1 MRYLI
6 LSDIHS
12 NLDALEKVLSLA
24 EGKWDKALCL
34 GDLVGY
40 GPDPNRVIEKVR
52 ALDPVLIRG
61 NHDRVCCG
69 QMDLSDF
76 NLLAKTA
83 SLWTRKELTPE
94 HLAFLEQLPQGPLV
108 VDWFEIFHG
117 SRLDEDEYIV
127 SPIEAL
133 PNLRDLSSQLGLFG
147 HSHVMGGYM
156 LTTKGKFQ
164 SIRAIPEGEKTSAI
178 LQLEDGCRYLV
189 NPGSVGQPR
198 DGDWRAGFA
207 LLDGENRRVEYI
219 RTTYD
224 LKKTQEKMIKAGLPD
239 LLARRLAVGR

>member
-61 NHDRVCCG
+61 NHDRGCCG

>member
-69 QMDLSDF
+69 QIDLSDF

-189 NPGSVGQPR
+189 NPGRWGSRETATGAP
-198 DGDWRAGFA
+198 DSPCSTAKIAGWNTSA
-207 LLDGENRRVEYI
+207 PPTI
-219 RTTYD
+219 
-224 LKKTQEKMIKAGLPD
+224 
-239 LLARRLAVGR
+239 

>member
-34 GDLVGY
+34 GNLVGY

-52 ALDPVLIRG
+52 ALDPVLIHG
-61 NHDRVCCG
+61 NHDRACCG
-69 QMDLSDF
+69 QMGLGDF

-94 HLAFLEQLPQGPLV
+94 HLAFLEQLPQGPFV

-117 SRLDEDEYIV
+117 SRLDEAEYIV

-133 PNLRDLSSQLGLFG
+133 PNLRELPSQLGLFG
-147 HSHVMGGYM
+147 HSHIMGGYM

-164 SIRAIPEGEKTSAI
+164 SIRAIPEEEKTSAI

-207 LLDGENRRVEYI
+207 VLDGENRRVEYI

-239 LLARRLAVGR
+239 VLARRLAVGR

>member
-12 NLDALEKVLSLA
+12 NLDALGKVLSLA

-52 ALDPVLIRG
+52 ALDPVLIPG

-69 QMDLSDF
+69 QIDLSDF

>member
-147 HSHVMGGYM
+147 HSHVIGGYM

>member
-6 LSDIHS
+6 ISDIHS

-24 EGKWDKALCL
+24 EGKWDKAICL

-40 GPDPNRVIEKVR
+40 GPDPNRVIEMVR

-61 NHDRVCCG
+61 NHDRACCG

-133 PNLRDLSSQLGLFG
+133 PNLRDLTSQLGLFG
-147 HSHVMGGYM
+147 HTHVMGGYM

-164 SIRAIPEGEKTSAI
+164 SIRTIPEGEKTSTI
-178 LQLEDGCRYLV
+178 LQLEDNRRYLV

-239 LLARRLAVGR
+239 ILARRLAVGR

>member
-6 LSDIHS
+6 ISDIHS

-40 GPDPNRVIEKVR
+40 GPDPNRVIEMVR

-61 NHDRVCCG
+61 NHDRACCG

-133 PNLRDLSSQLGLFG
+133 PNLRDLTSQLGLFG

-164 SIRAIPEGEKTSAI
+164 SIRAIPEEKKTSTI
-178 LQLEDGCRYLV
+178 LQLVDSCRYLV

-198 DGDWRAGFA
+198 DGDWRAAFA
-207 LLDGENRRVEYI
+207 LLDGENRGVEYI

-239 LLARRLAVGR
+239 ILARRLAVGR

>member
-12 NLDALEKVLSLA
+12 NLDALGKVLSLA

-127 SPIEAL
+127 SPIGAL